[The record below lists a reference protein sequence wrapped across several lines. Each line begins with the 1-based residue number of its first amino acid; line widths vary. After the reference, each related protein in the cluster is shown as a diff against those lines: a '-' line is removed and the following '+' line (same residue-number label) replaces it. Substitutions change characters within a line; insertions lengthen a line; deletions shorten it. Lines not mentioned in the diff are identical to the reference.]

1 MEKSKTGMG
10 TGVTSQYMKK
20 GGKVGKK
27 MMGGANTKPA
37 MKKGG
42 MYKMGGKKG
51 K

>member
-27 MMGGANTKPA
+27 MMGGANAAMKPA

-42 MYKMGGKKG
+42 MYKLGG
-51 K
+51 